1 MGDDVIPIIELR
13 TSPDTSQV
21 AWRRY
26 GTVWTVWQ
34 VQWQV
39 GKRRRPLCS
48 QDSRSMFDDFTRNGS
63 PVDNPVQ
70 SVSIFMSKTR
80 LFCSCLLG
88 LFWV

>member
-1 MGDDVIPIIELR
+1 
-13 TSPDTSQV
+13 
-21 AWRRY
+21 
-26 GTVWTVWQ
+26 
-34 VQWQV
+34 
-39 GKRRRPLCS
+39 
-48 QDSRSMFDDFTRNGS
+48 MFDDFTRNGS